1 MPIRR
6 ILLRDLK
13 TENVAR
19 NYRGIFQL
27 LDFGLAKEVKA
38 KDRVIVTNTFNDS
51 TTQVVTHPSDYVYK
65 MTALTGTVR
74 IMSPEVLQCQPY
86 GLPSDVYSFGILLWE
101 VFRGDKNRLS
111 AAEIAKGVRPELPV
125 TGMPQRVESLVKKCF
140 STPGSRPTFEMLCQ
154 EVLYQLLEHQGD
166 EPAATHYI
174 PDVQQIIA

>member
-51 TTQVVTHPSDYVYK
+51 TTQVVTHPV
-65 MTALTGTVR
+65 T
-74 IMSPEVLQCQPY
+74 MST
-86 GLPSDVYSFGILLWE
+86 
-101 VFRGDKNRLS
+101 K
-111 AAEIAKGVRPELPV
+111 
-125 TGMPQRVESLVKKCF
+125 
-140 STPGSRPTFEMLCQ
+140 
-154 EVLYQLLEHQGD
+154 
-166 EPAATHYI
+166 
-174 PDVQQIIA
+174 